1 MTNVGSASQAL
12 QSVDPSLIPFSLTIF
27 HELLQTLSFVSTA
40 HCVDHH
46 ACLLRLCVFGVC
58 RTREEREKKER
69 EEKRER
75 RVVSL

>member
-1 MTNVGSASQAL
+1 MTNVASASQAL
-12 QSVDPSLIPFSLTIF
+12 QSVDPSLLPCSLTIF

-58 RTREEREKKER
+58 RTREEREEKER